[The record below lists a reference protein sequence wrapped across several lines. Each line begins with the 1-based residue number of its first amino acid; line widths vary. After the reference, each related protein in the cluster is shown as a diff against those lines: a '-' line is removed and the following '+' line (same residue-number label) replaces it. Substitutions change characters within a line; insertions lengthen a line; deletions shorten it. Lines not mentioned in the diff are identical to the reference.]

1 MSPRLIRLFAP
12 LLSFLG
18 LSGLSGAAPGCA
30 APAQSPA
37 GVEAQAT
44 PAALRPDDANLRGPL
59 LWEVQGKSGPSY
71 MLGTIHAG
79 FRADELP
86 PWVWDKLASCRTF
99 VMETDI
105 SAVNPLEVT
114 GMELLP
120 EGQSLEQMLGKKDF
134 DQLVGLVGLPATTV
148 ARLQPWVAYSA
159 VLQRLYPTPEPLDQS
174 LRVRAQT
181 QGKAL
186 VFLESWKFQLRLLA
200 QTVDLDDLRHIVD
213 PHSEERAK
221 LAALVGAYRDGNFA
235 KVSALALDPA
245 DVARHPL
252 RHVRM
257 LDQRNRAWLATL
269 GPALDRGRT
278 FVAVGAGHFA
288 GTHGLI
294 ELLRARGYI
303 VARRVT
309 P

>member
-18 LSGLSGAAPGCA
+18 LTGPAPGCA
-30 APAQSPA
+30 APAQTPA
-37 GVEAQAT
+37 GLETQA
-44 PAALRPDDANLRGPL
+44 PAAAPAQVRPDDANLRGPL
-59 LWEVQGKSGPSY
+59 LWEVQGKAGPSY
-71 MLGTIHAG
+71 LLGTIHAG

-105 SAVNPLEVT
+105 SAVNPAEVT
-114 GMELLP
+114 GMEILP
-120 EGQSLEQMLGKKDF
+120 VGQSLEQLLGKKDF
-134 DQLVGLVGLPATTV
+134 DQLVELVGLPPATV

-174 LRVRAQT
+174 LRLRAQH

-186 VFLESWKFQLRLLA
+186 VFLESWTFQLRLLA
-200 QTVDLDDLRHIVD
+200 QTIDLDDLRHIID
-213 PHSEERAK
+213 AHSGERAK
-221 LAALVGAYRDGNFA
+221 LAALIDAYRAGNFE
-235 KVSALALDPA
+235 KVSALALDPE
-245 DVARHPL
+245 DIARHPL

-257 LDQRNRAWLATL
+257 LDQRNRAWLTTL

-294 ELLRARGYI
+294 ELLRARGYV